1 MRQSRGKPNNP
12 VSIDSLYNPLYIIA
26 GRFTSSL
33 LFRLSYGSFATN
45 DGIQDLSVF
54 LPFIFFPSPT
64 LDLPSKGP
72 DFLLPLVMD
81 GKIFRKRWLGEA
93 ASLIFLCR
101 KGNDVSARF
110 LPVNAFIRSFRITM
124 HPGPFLSGWK
134 KDMRNHPLRSR
145 GTGARER
152 NDGGEVGDEWLFI
165 AIENISVSGLAADK
179 CDWSRLDRPLSVH
192 RCAKGG
198 V

>member
-1 MRQSRGKPNNP
+1 MGHLPPTMASKIYP
-12 VSIDSLYNPLYIIA
+12 
-26 GRFTSSL
+26 SSFL
-33 LFRLSYGSFATN
+33 LFFSIHDSRPALQRGWSR
-45 DGIQDLSVF
+45 
-54 LPFIFFPSPT
+54 FPAP
-64 LDLPSKGP
+64 PP
-72 DFLLPLVMD
+72 PLVID